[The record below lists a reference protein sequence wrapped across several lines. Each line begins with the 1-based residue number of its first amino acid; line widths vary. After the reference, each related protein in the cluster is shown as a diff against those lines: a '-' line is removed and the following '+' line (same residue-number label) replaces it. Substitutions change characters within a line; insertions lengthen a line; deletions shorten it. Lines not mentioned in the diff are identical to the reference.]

1 MRSLTDK
8 EGHIFKD
15 SLEETAESYE
25 EQEIVPFQLRGRW
38 EAR

>member
-25 EQEIVPFQLRGRW
+25 EQEIVPFQLRRRW
-38 EAR
+38 ETR